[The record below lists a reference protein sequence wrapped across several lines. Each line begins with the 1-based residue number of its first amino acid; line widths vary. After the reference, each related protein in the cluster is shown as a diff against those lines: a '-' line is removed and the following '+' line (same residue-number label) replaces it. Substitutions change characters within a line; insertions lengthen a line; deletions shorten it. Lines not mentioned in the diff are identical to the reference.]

1 MNRRCHR
8 QPAITLLFLLWS
20 ERGSTLCQ
28 TCSSLL
34 VQTTVAM
41 HRRIIAK
48 GLKTLLRVEEAT
60 TSAACRQLSTSH
72 IILAGRAGRQ
82 LLEPVFGIMSRKDM
96 NLPTLPFS
104 ARQMTYATDEE
115 QVLYPESEVEI
126 GELAPEFTA
135 PGEMRWQARR
145 GEDLIQNWLPTA
157 VPRARVPTGPLLPF
171 M

>member
-1 MNRRCHR
+1 MVRKGDQLC
-8 QPAITLLFLLWS
+8 ADLILL
-20 ERGSTLCQ
+20 
-28 TCSSLL
+28 LL
-34 VQTTVAM
+34 VQTTAAM

-60 TSAACRQLSTSH
+60 TSAACRCRQLSTSH

-104 ARQMTYATDEE
+104 ARQMSYATDEE

-157 VPRARVPTGPLLPF
+157 VPRAGVPTGPLLPF